1 MCMRPLASRRV
12 GEPIDKWDWVASGES
27 GGSLLPIRALRSDVY
42 YENTNQMIT
51 IVTKEMMM
59 MPKMMMKM
67 MMND

>member
-1 MCMRPLASRRV
+1 M
-12 GEPIDKWDWVASGES
+12 
-27 GGSLLPIRALRSDVY
+27 PIRALRSDVY